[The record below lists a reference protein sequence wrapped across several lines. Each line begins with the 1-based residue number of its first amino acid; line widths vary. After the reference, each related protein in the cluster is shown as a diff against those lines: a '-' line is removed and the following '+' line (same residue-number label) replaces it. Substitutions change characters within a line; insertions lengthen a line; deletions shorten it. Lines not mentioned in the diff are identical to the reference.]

1 MKTSVKQIYDA
12 LCARNIDIEIVQL
25 PDEATLLLFTYEGKL
40 RAISGTSPDLTSAT
54 GRTIANNKYA
64 SAQVARRL
72 DIPLPETLLYE
83 DDAQADAFLRRR
95 QIIVVKPLDAAHGNG
110 VTTSI
115 QSVDQLQKAISS
127 AREQSDTV
135 LLQQQVSGTDLRVLI
150 IGGALAAVAERVPA
164 KVIGDGQSTIAELI
178 TKENDTNPLRGVN
191 YEKPLNQIDVTA
203 VVRYLGEEGMHR
215 IPKEGESVQVVGT
228 ANIGTG
234 GHAVNRT
241 GEIPTQI
248 VDQAVIFAKETG
260 AFMCGVDFLYDQST
274 QEWYFIEA
282 NSSPSLGLH
291 LWPTIGESI
300 DVTTLYV
307 DRLLEQYRQG
317 A

>member
-12 LCARNIDIEIVQL
+12 LCAQHIDIEIVQL
-25 PDEATLLLFTYEGKL
+25 SDEATLLLFTYEGKL
-40 RAISGTSPDLTSAT
+40 RAISGTSPDLTSST

-72 DIPLPETLLYE
+72 DIPLPETVLYE
-83 DDAQADAFLRRR
+83 DDAQARAFLERR
-95 QIIVVKPLDAAHGNG
+95 QVMVVKPLDAAHGNG
-110 VTTSI
+110 VTTAI
-115 QSVDQLQKAISS
+115 RSVEQLQKAVKS
-127 AREQSDTV
+127 AQEQSSTV
-135 LLQQQVSGTDLRVLI
+135 LLQQQVSGTDLRILV
-150 IGGALAAVAERVPA
+150 IGGELAAVAERVPA
-164 KVIGDGQSTIAELI
+164 KVVGDGQLSIAALI
-178 TKENDTNPLRGVN
+178 AKENDTNPLRGVN

-203 VVRYLGEEGMHR
+203 AVRYIGEDGMLR
-215 IPKEGESVQVVGT
+215 VPDEGESVQVVGT

-241 GEIPTQI
+241 GEIPAQI
-248 VDQAVIFAKETG
+248 VEQAVTFAKETG
-260 AFMCGVDFLYDQST
+260 AFMCGVDFLYDQT
-274 QEWYFIEA
+274 AQAWYFIEA

-291 LWPTIGESI
+291 LWPTIGESV

-307 DRLLEQYRQG
+307 DRLLEQYRRR